1 MDYSK
6 HRMVKTKEEDKK
18 MGFFSKLFGAEKTQ
32 VLSIP
37 EAVKLDTKFLL
48 DIGIKMVSSDSE
60 GGFVKI
66 FFESRGS
73 ELQIHFSETYIL
85 RDSKHFASINKFLS
99 ARFSVTEE
107 EAEKFVSMTKINV
120 LQKYS
125 YADWMSFNYY
135 YPSNVSKN
143 ELKKWVES
151 YLREN
156 YSKYKMECSGN
167 TLVLKLY

>member
-1 MDYSK
+1 
-6 HRMVKTKEEDKK
+6 
-18 MGFFSKLFGAEKTQ
+18 MGFFSKLFGTEKTQ

-85 RDSKHFASINKFLS
+85 RDSKHFASINKFSSNL
-99 ARFSVTEE
+99 
-107 EAEKFVSMTKINV
+107 IN
-120 LQKYS
+120 
-125 YADWMSFNYY
+125 AAN
-135 YPSNVSKN
+135 
-143 ELKKWVES
+143 
-151 YLREN
+151 R
-156 YSKYKMECSGN
+156 
-167 TLVLKLY
+167 